1 MAQAAIPLDEL
12 QTAPPSP
19 QAPSEAQPKGRLIG
33 YFAMVL
39 GMFMAILDIQIV
51 SSSLAE
57 IQAGLSA
64 SADEISW
71 VQTSYLI
78 AEVIMIPFSG
88 YLSRL
93 LSTRV
98 LFTISAASFTLA
110 SLGCAMVTNLEAM
123 IVLRALQGFLG
134 GAMIPTVFAS
144 TYMIFPRNKMAGATV
159 IIGLVATLAPT
170 IGPTLGGYL
179 TQLFSWHWLFLINI
193 VPGIAVCVVVWT
205 FMDIDKPNYAL
216 FKGFDYIGLGALAVF
231 LGSLEYVL
239 EEGTRNDWFA
249 DEVIRNFA
257 VACAIGA
264 VVFFWR
270 SLTYSNPIVD
280 LKAFRNRNFATGCL
294 FSLTIGIGLYGLVYL
309 LPLYLGRVRGLNSLQ
324 IGEIMFVTG
333 LTQFLSAPP
342 AGILA
347 RRVDPRPVLAFGFAL
362 LAASTWSMTKLT
374 ADWQF
379 DELLWPQV
387 MRGAALMFCIVP
399 INVIALGTLPQE
411 ELKNASGLYNLTRNL
426 GGAFGLAG
434 INTVMTERTNF
445 HWNRMVDFINPGRW
459 EVQQYID
466 SIGAMFGDRSY
477 ADQTQLAVKMMA
489 NKVQGQAYV
498 MSFIDTFTVLTII
511 FAAAAIAVFFAQ
523 KPKQAPAPGDA
534 H

>member
-1 MAQAAIPLDEL
+1 MPR
-12 QTAPPSP
+12 
-19 QAPSEAQPKGRLIG
+19 GHMIG

-51 SSSLAE
+51 SSSLTE

-98 LFTISAASFTLA
+98 LFTVSAASFTLA
-110 SLGCAMVTNLEAM
+110 SLGCAMATSLETM

-144 TYMIFPRNKMAGATV
+144 TYMIFPRSKMAGATV

-179 TQLFSWHWLFLINI
+179 TQLFSWHWLFLIN
-193 VPGIAVCVVVWT
+193 VAPGVAVIALVWT
-205 FMDIDKPNYAL
+205 FMDIDKPDYSL
-216 FKGFDYIGLGALAVF
+216 IRGFDYAGLIGLALF

-239 EEGTRNDWFA
+239 EEGTRKDWFA
-249 DEVIRNFA
+249 DEAIRWLTLVCILGA
-257 VACAIGA
+257 VA
-264 VVFFWR
+264 FFWR
-270 SLTYSNPIVD
+270 SLTYRNPVVD

-294 FSLTIGIGLYGLVYL
+294 FSLTIGVGLYGLVYL
-309 LPLYLGRVRGLNSLQ
+309 LPLYLGRVQGLNSLQ
-324 IGEIMFVTG
+324 IGEIMFITG
-333 LTQFLSAPP
+333 VAQFCSAPL
-342 AGILA
+342 AGFLA
-347 RRVDPRPVLAFGFAL
+347 RRSPDPRPVLAFGFAL
-362 LAASTWSMTKLT
+362 LAASTWMMSGLT
-374 ADWQF
+374 ADWKF
-379 DELLWPQV
+379 DELLVPQIL
-387 MRGAALMFCIVP
+387 RGAALMFCIVP
-399 INVIALGTLPQE
+399 INVIALGTLPQH

-434 INTVMTERTNF
+434 INTLMTERTNF
-445 HWNRMVDFINPGRW
+445 HWNRMADFINPGRW
-459 EVQQYID
+459 EVQQYMD
-466 SIGAMFGDRSY
+466 SIAGMFGDRSP
-477 ADQTQLAVKMMA
+477 ADQTLLAIKMLTG
-489 NKVQGQAYV
+489 KVQGQAYL
-498 MSFIDTFTVLTII
+498 MSFIDVFFVLSLL
-511 FAAAAIAVFFAQ
+511 FAAAAAAVVLAQ
-523 KPKQAPAPGDA
+523 KPKQAPAPGEA

>member
-1 MAQAAIPLDEL
+1 MAQNPA
-12 QTAPPSP
+12 
-19 QAPSEAQPKGRLIG
+19 APSSAGATPKGRLIG

-51 SSSLAE
+51 SSSLTE

-98 LFTISAASFTLA
+98 LFTVSAASFTLA
-110 SLGCAMVTNLEAM
+110 SIGCALATNLETM

-144 TYMIFPRNKMAGATV
+144 TYMMFPREKMAGATV

-193 VPGIAVCVVVWT
+193 VPGVIVIALVWT
-205 FMDIDKPNYAL
+205 FIDIDKPNYAL
-216 FKGFDYIGLGALAVF
+216 LKGFDYTGLIGLGLF

-249 DEVIRNFA
+249 DEAIRGFTA
-257 VACAIGA
+257 ASILGA
-264 VVFFWR
+264 VLFFWR

-294 FSLTIGIGLYGLVYL
+294 FSLTIGVGLYGLVYL

-324 IGEIMFVTG
+324 IGEVMFVTG
-333 LTQFLSAPP
+333 LAQFLSAPL
-342 AGILA
+342 AGFLA
-347 RRVDPRPVLAFGFAL
+347 RKVPDPRPVLAFGFAL
-362 LAASTWSMTKLT
+362 LAASTWLMSDLT
-374 ADWQF
+374 GDWQF
-379 DELLWPQV
+379 DQLLLPQI

-399 INVIALGTLPQE
+399 INVIALGTLPQN

-434 INTVMTERTNF
+434 INTIMTERTNF

-459 EVQQYID
+459 EVQQYMD
-466 SIGAMFGDRSY
+466 SIAGLFGDRTA
-477 ADQTQLAVKMMA
+477 ADQTAFAVKMLTT
-489 NKVQGQAYV
+489 KVQGQAYI
-498 MSFIDTFTVLTII
+498 MSFIDVFTLLTIL
-511 FAAAAIAVFFAQ
+511 FAAAAVAVAFAQ
-523 KPKQAPAPGDA
+523 RPKQAPASGDA

>member
-1 MAQAAIPLDEL
+1 MSAPAATMQALPQPA
-12 QTAPPSP
+12 AP
-19 QAPSEAQPKGRLIG
+19 AMPKGRMIG

-51 SSSLAE
+51 SSSLSE

-98 LFTISAASFTLA
+98 LFTISAGSFTLA
-110 SLGCAMVTNLEAM
+110 SLGCAMATNLDAM
-123 IVLRALQGFLG
+123 IVLRTLQGFLG

-193 VPGIAVCVVVWT
+193 VPGVIVIALVWS
-205 FMDIDKPNYAL
+205 FIDIDKPDYSLA
-216 FKGFDYIGLGALAVF
+216 KGFDYLGLAGLAVF

-249 DEVIRNFA
+249 DEAIRNFA
-257 VACAIGA
+257 VATVIGA
-264 VVFFWR
+264 ILFFWR
-270 SLTYSNPIVD
+270 SLTYTNPIVD

-294 FSLTIGIGLYGLVYL
+294 FSLTIGVGLYGLVYL
-309 LPLYLGRVRGLNSLQ
+309 LPLYLGRVQGLNSLQ

-333 LTQFLSAPP
+333 AAQFCSAPF
-342 AGILA
+342 AGMLA
-347 RRVDPRPVLAFGFAL
+347 RRAPDPRPVLGFGFAL
-362 LAASTWSMTKLT
+362 LAASTFMMSGLT
-374 ADWQF
+374 GDWKF
-379 DELLWPQV
+379 DELLVPQI

-399 INVIALGTLPQE
+399 INVIALGTLPQH

-434 INTVMTERTNF
+434 INTLMTERTNF
-445 HWNRMVDFINPGRW
+445 HWNRMVDFINPGRI

-466 SIGAMFGDRSY
+466 SIAGLFGDRSP
-477 ADQTQLAVKMMA
+477 ADQTTLAIKMLTT
-489 NKVQGQAYV
+489 KVQGQAYL
-498 MSFIDTFTVLTII
+498 MSFIDVFTLLSILFAV
-511 FAAAAIAVFFAQ
+511 AAAAVVLAQ